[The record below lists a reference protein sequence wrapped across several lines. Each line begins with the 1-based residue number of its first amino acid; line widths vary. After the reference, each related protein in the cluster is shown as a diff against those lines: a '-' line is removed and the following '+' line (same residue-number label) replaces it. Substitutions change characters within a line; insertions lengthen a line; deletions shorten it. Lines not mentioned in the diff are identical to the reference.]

1 MNGGALPH
9 RVCLVKG
16 SNFKKIAKSYVRF
29 VRKHYE
35 KCYLVLDGYESASTK
50 SAEQK
55 RRGKR
60 FQKCPD
66 VDVKENIIVPFTQE
80 NFFPTQ
86 ATKLN

>member
-1 MNGGALPH
+1 MNGRALPH
-9 RVCLVKG
+9 RVCWVQG

-50 SAEQK
+50 SVEQK